1 MLGATIE
8 LMKVGGTAVFGA
20 KLLHVLCNVDLTT
33 AGSVMRIDEIQAI

>member
-20 KLLHVLCNVDLTT
+20 KLLHVLFNVDLTT
-33 AGSVMRIDEIQAI
+33 AGSVMGIDEIQAI